1 MNSQSYDE
9 SFKHK
14 SEQVPTSSKYQVT
27 SSEQKSLEEEQPYLS
42 GRSLCVSPLP
52 KTLSPMDL
60 VNFFRRFGTVKR
72 QRFGQDFFWI
82 EYTER

>member
-14 SEQVPTSSKYQVT
+14 NEQVPTSSKNQVT
-27 SSEQKSLEEEQPYLS
+27 KSEQKSLEEEHYLS

-52 KTLSPMDL
+52 KTLLPMDL
-60 VNFFRRFGTVKR
+60 VNFFRRFGTIKR
-72 QRFGQDFFWI
+72 QHFGQDFFWI